1 MAACRLCEQALVI
14 ELDPDSFDES
24 AASSSVGS
32 AVTAPDDLLLLC
44 GCHFHWSVPEFLFLL
59 PLLTHSSSMGGC
71 SQGENIQQSM
81 RVCPV
86 LSEILE
92 CQITA
97 SAKSRRILIHDLR
110 L

>member
-1 MAACRLCEQALVI
+1 MAACGICEQALVI

-44 GCHFHWSVPEFLFLL
+44 GCHFHWSVPEILFPL

-71 SQGENIQQSM
+71 FQGENIQQSM

-86 LSEILE
+86 LSAYSKPAIRFNLA
-92 CQITA
+92 I
-97 SAKSRRILIHDLR
+97 KRLLR
-110 L
+110 PA